1 MRSLLHA
8 NADAATT
15 HARSLDTLEYAS
27 VLLDAIGDGIVST
40 DRSGN
45 VTYLNPAAE
54 RMTGWSREE
63 ASGRAVSEVFPL
75 FHDGTRE
82 PMANP
87 IHSAIQDNKALVLVR
102 NAVLVRRDGLAR
114 AIEDSTAPIRDE
126 HGRVIGAVMVFRDV
140 SLGRTLER
148 ELSHLAQHDPLT
160 DLPNRALLHDRLT
173 QALSLARRKG
183 SLVAVLFLDLDQF
196 KFVNDSLGHAV
207 GDKLLQ
213 EVAKRLTG
221 AVRES
226 DTVSRRGGDEFV
238 VVLADVEHA
247 ASAGRRAGRIHAVLS
262 APHRIADRDLHANV
276 SIGISMFP
284 HDALNAEA
292 LINCADTAMYGAKK
306 NRQPYEFFKPT

>member
-1 MRSLLHA
+1 MRSLHHA

-15 HARSLDTLEYAS
+15 HLPSRDAPEYAS
-27 VLLDAIGDGIVST
+27 VLLDAIVDGVIGA
-40 DRSGN
+40 DRSGK

-63 ASGRAVSEVFPL
+63 ASGRAVSEVFRI
-75 FHDGTRE
+75 FHDVSRE
-82 PMANP
+82 PMVNP
-87 IHSAIQDNKALVLVR
+87 IDSAIQDNKALVLVR

-126 HGRVIGAVMVFRDV
+126 RGRVVGAVMVFRDV
-140 SLGRTLER
+140 SHGRTVER
-148 ELSHLAQHDPLT
+148 ELSHLAQHDALT
-160 DLPNRALLHDRLT
+160 DLPNRALLNDRLSQT
-173 QALSLARRKG
+173 LSLARRNG
-183 SLVAVLFLDLDQF
+183 SRVAVLFLDLDQF
-196 KFVNDSLGHAV
+196 KFVNDSLGHAA
-207 GDKLLQ
+207 GDRVLQ

-247 ASAGRRAGRIHAVLS
+247 ANAGRRAGKIHALLS
-262 APHRIADRDLHANV
+262 APHHIADRDLHAHV

-284 HDALNAEA
+284 RDAQSAEA
-292 LINCADTAMYGAKK
+292 LIDCADTAMYGAKK
-306 NRQPYEFFKPT
+306 TKQPYAFFKPK